1 MSIIPVD
8 AIPLRRAYFGQ
19 GTGEI
24 FLDELVCQGDELALR
39 DCRSD
44 NVPHDC
50 NHDEDAGVRCQS
62 KLVGSWVVSIISMH
76 SLPDIQA
83 HVQMEA

>member
-44 NVPHDC
+44 NVSHDC

-62 KLVGSWVVSIISMH
+62 KLVGSWVAQFILIGH
-76 SLPDIQA
+76 IP
-83 HVQMEA
+83 